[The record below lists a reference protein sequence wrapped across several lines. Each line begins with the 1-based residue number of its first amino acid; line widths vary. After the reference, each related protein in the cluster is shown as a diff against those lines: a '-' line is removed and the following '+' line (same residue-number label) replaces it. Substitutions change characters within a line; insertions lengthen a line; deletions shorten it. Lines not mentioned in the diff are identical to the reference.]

1 MIRMTKRTVL
11 MLNDEAVAI
20 IENNAS
26 ERKKGEW
33 ASNAIIAYA
42 KALATEDKGITERI
56 EARLERIEAL
66 LIANSRQAVKPV

>member
-1 MIRMTKRTVL
+1 
-11 MLNDEAVAI
+11 MLSDEAVAI
-20 IENNAS
+20 IDSHAS

-66 LIANSRQAVKPV
+66 LVNNSKQAVKAV

>member
-1 MIRMTKRTVL
+1 MAKRTVL
-11 MLNDEAVAI
+11 MLNDEAIAI

-66 LIANSRQAVKPV
+66 LIANSRQNVKAV